1 MPFGSG
7 GLVSQESS
15 VAHSCFLP
23 RGATVPLLTAT
34 LSGFESRLMS
44 AITTSSGFGEW
55 RRGGPIGYG
64 WWARTSKCAGELL
77 QRTFLSALRPDRQN
91 RSRHQSA
98 GATRWPPGGSP
109 NGEVPAV
116 TTTLVEAAALRPVY
130 AAFS

>member
-64 WWARTSKCAGELL
+64 WWASTSKCAGDPEHL
-77 QRTFLSALRPDRQN
+77 TFFSAVRPWRQKT
-91 RSRHQSA
+91 SRHHSA
-98 GATRWPPGGSP
+98 GAMRWPPAGSP
-109 NGEVPAV
+109 NGDVPAV
-116 TTTLVEAAALRPVY
+116 TTTFVL
-130 AAFS
+130 S